1 MLTSRHLLI
10 SQIQCEGSVSTN
22 RDALVFSTI
31 STVIINFSNPFWPI
45 LNNPFPWQYI
55 APLIFFLEFISTEM
69 FLSFRAFCVFFFFLL
84 CFSLPALCFI
94 FFCPPHLSFSFSPS
108 SLSLSFSLVAF
119 HSIFFHCFSFLSG
132 LGTPLFFLLSLLLF
146 RFSLFSFLNSCG
158 TLREGGSEGE
168 GREVSF
174 SQSCR
179 TKLPP
184 TPHAVSLGMS
194 LSLT

>member
-69 FLSFRAFCVFFFFLL
+69 FLSFRAFCVFFFFFCYAFLCLL
-84 CFSLPALCFI
+84 YA
-94 FFCPPHLSFSFSPS
+94 LSFSAPPVCPS
-108 SLSLSFSLVAF
+108 LSLLCLSLSLSLWLLFIL
-119 HSIFFHCFSFLSG
+119 FSFIVF
-132 LGTPLFFLLSLLLF
+132 LFFL
-146 RFSLFSFLNSCG
+146 
-158 TLREGGSEGE
+158 
-168 GREVSF
+168 
-174 SQSCR
+174 
-179 TKLPP
+179 
-184 TPHAVSLGMS
+184 A
-194 LSLT
+194 